1 MTTWLTTDDVRDFNQ
16 YFVGPDMLRDLG
28 LLESALLRPQATAF
42 GEDAYPT
49 LHEKAAA
56 LLYSLTRNHP
66 FVDGNKRTAWAA
78 TAVFYQINGYIIFA
92 EDGHIVG
99 LVVDVAE
106 GLLDVPFIASVLKDW
121 TKPVPIPDEWIDT
134 ADDPVNPVS

>member
-1 MTTWLTTDDVRDFNQ
+1 M
-16 YFVGPDMLRDLG
+16 
-28 LLESALLRPQATAF
+28 
-42 GEDAYPT
+42 
-49 LHEKAAA
+49 
-56 LLYSLTRNHP
+56 
-66 FVDGNKRTAWAA
+66 DGNKRTAWAA

-92 EDGHIVG
+92 EDRQIVG

-134 ADDPVNPVS
+134 ADDPANPVS